1 MFAEPGAMIGAMES
15 FVRDQASE
23 ARSDVTEQASPALAP
38 VHELTAREL
47 DEQRRLVRASLLLGV
62 G

>member
-1 MFAEPGAMIGAMES
+1 MIGAMEFS
-15 FVRDQASE
+15 VRDEATQAQ
-23 ARSDVTEQASPALAP
+23 SDATGQPSPALAP
-38 VHELTAREL
+38 VRELTAHEL

>member
-1 MFAEPGAMIGAMES
+1 MELS
-15 FVRDQASE
+15 VRDASNTQ
-23 ARSDVTEQASPALAP
+23 SDAAQQASPALAP
-38 VHELTAREL
+38 VRELTAHDM